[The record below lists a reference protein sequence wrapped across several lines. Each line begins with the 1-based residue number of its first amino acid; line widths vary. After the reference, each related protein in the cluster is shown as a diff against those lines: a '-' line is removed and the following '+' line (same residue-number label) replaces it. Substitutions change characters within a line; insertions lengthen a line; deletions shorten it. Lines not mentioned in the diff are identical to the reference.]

1 MTLCHSSNKGI
12 TFDQVNPV
20 RVNNQ
25 QFGSSSEA
33 IIYPLLLLVVMWL
46 VYWGDHL
53 FPFVQFYKFGLIPG
67 DFSTLRGVL
76 FMPLIHSK
84 SGFEH
89 ILNNSLPTA
98 ILLAAI
104 VFYYRKIA
112 LKVFA
117 ISWLATGIGLWL
129 FATNNNSYHIGM
141 SGVIYAM
148 AGFVFTSGVI
158 RKYLPLQAISLF
170 VAFIYGSMIWGIF
183 PTEAHVS
190 WEGHLSGLV
199 VGIALAF
206 IYRKQGPQSPK
217 YMYEI
222 EKEMGI
228 EPPDLEGI
236 WREKVAREKERQ
248 EQLAEARKNI
258 AAQIEESRNNPTSK
272 SEVIQ
277 NPKAERSDP
286 LRVIYHYQP
295 KKKPSDDNDQQ

>member
-1 MTLCHSSNKGI
+1 M
-12 TFDQVNPV
+12 

-25 QFGSSSEA
+25 QFGSTSEA
-33 IIYPLLLLVVMWL
+33 IIYPLLILVVMWL
-46 VYWGDHL
+46 VYWADHL
-53 FPFVQFYKFGLIPG
+53 FPFVHFYKFGLIPG
-67 DFSTLRGVL
+67 DFKTLQGIL

-98 ILLAAI
+98 VLLAGI
-104 VFYYRKIA
+104 IFYYRKIA
-112 LKVFA
+112 FKVIA
-117 ISWLATGIGLWL
+117 ISWLVTGIGLWL

-148 AGFVFTSGVI
+148 AGFLFTSGVI

-199 VGIALAF
+199 VGVFLAF
-206 IYRKQGPQSPK
+206 YYRKQGPQSPK

-236 WREKVAREKERQ
+236 WREKVAMEKERQ
-248 EQLAEARKNI
+248 EQLAEARKNM
-258 AAQIEESRNNPTSK
+258 AAQIAEQRENQRSK
-272 SEVIQ
+272 SEGVQ
-277 NPKAERSDP
+277 KPKAQESPDP
-286 LRVIYHYQP
+286 LRVIYHYTP
-295 KKKPSDDNDQQ
+295 KEKPKDDNDQQ